1 MQSETLQ
8 KKHSLNLESREI
20 LNLTGVED
28 VPLFDEQ
35 TVSVLTQQGNLVI
48 KGTALHITK
57 LSLDVG
63 EVCVEGNISAMQYIE
78 NSRQKGLLGR
88 LLK

>member
-20 LNLTGVED
+20 LNITGVED

-35 TVSVLTQQGNLVI
+35 NVSVLTQQGNLVI

-78 NSRQKGLLGR
+78 NSRQKGFLGK